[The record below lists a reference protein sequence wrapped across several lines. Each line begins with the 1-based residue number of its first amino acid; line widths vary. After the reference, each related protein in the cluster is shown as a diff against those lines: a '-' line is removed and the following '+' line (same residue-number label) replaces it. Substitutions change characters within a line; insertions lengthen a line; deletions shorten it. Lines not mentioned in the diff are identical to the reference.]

1 MCGIWGTISLGL
13 FACGKFG
20 ATGPISPDHSAPLRG
35 LLYGGG
41 TQVLVAQLIGSLIV
55 TCSTFGVAYVVMFAV
70 NAMGKLRVEHEGEVM
85 GLDLY
90 EHGISAYPEYV
101 ITATPRPAAMVTGT
115 PVMSPQPSTRVA
127 TEPSH

>member
-1 MCGIWGTISLGL
+1 M
-13 FACGKFG
+13 
-20 ATGPISPDHSAPLRG
+20 
-35 LLYGGG
+35 YGGG

-55 TCSTFGVAYVVMFAV
+55 TSSTFAVAYVVMFAV
-70 NAMGKLRVEHEGEVM
+70 NAMGYLRVEREGEVM

-101 ITATPRPAAMVTGT
+101 ITATPRPAAMVTAVPLG
-115 PVMSPQPSTRVA
+115 SPQPSALSPQPSARVA